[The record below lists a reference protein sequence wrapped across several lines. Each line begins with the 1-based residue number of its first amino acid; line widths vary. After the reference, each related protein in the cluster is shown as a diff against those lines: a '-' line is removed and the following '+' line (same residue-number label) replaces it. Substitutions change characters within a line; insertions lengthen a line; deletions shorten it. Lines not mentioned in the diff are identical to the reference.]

1 MLRAF
6 VYAATAIALF
16 ALGFLAGRLT
26 APLPFIETEEPPLAQ
41 PVEGPFKP
49 RPPKPPPPEPP
60 LPEPETGDLTPRERV
75 LFGRFREMTDA
86 INSRAEAREARR
98 DARTEQ
104 QIGDALVQ
112 VSEYDPE
119 RIQAGGFWAAVAA
132 KLWEWVKKAVTKI
145 VETIFKAKVL
155 DEEWRLAKQAA
166 PYAGGAVLALFG
178 AMWGIAKLTAGK
190 KPA

>member
-1 MLRAF
+1 MLRTL

-41 PVEGPFKP
+41 PVAGPFHP
-49 RPPKPPPPEPP
+49 RPKPPPEPP

-119 RIQAGGFWAAVAA
+119 RIQAGGFWATVAS

-145 VETIFKAKVL
+145 VEAIFKAKVL
-155 DEEWRLAKQAA
+155 DEEWRLAKAAA
-166 PYAGGAVLALFG
+166 PYAIGAIVAIFGG
-178 AMWGIAKLTAGK
+178 MWGIAKLTAGK